1 MPASSP
7 YLQYRGNALAFRI
20 AVPADLRDAFACREV
35 VHALPADSLTAAR
48 DHALILGVRLRRLFV
63 DARRQSRPPD
73 TCQAQ
78 LTALLQETRY
88 APFAIPDVGL
98 EGAYR
103 PSTPAP
109 TVPSP
114 ALTAVPSANDLPTS
128 RLQLSAVIAS
138 FLQAYPA
145 KQEAMR
151 RKHQTCLPVLLE
163 LVGDRPVDA
172 LKHAQLR
179 DAFDVLQR
187 LPPHWKALKRQT
199 GHALRDIAATGHP
212 VCLSEKTF
220 RDTYLASIRQFLG
233 WAYESFGDQG
243 FPSLPLKT
251 IQYTGA
257 RAAGIHGQRA
267 LTDDELKRLFEGPEM
282 RAMAADPVESFRC
295 WLPMLGL
302 YTGARVNEL
311 CQLNPQNDIRQEP
324 DTGIWYFDITDEGE
338 AAAGVTKR
346 VKNKVSKRRV
356 PVHSALLAAGFVAYV
371 TQLQQRRARRLFPQW
386 QVARGRATGEADKW
400 FRQFLTSVGLR
411 DETPRAR
418 VVGMHAF
425 RSTFSRRAFL
435 LGIDESPLVGHQ
447 TPNQTDVQSGYR
459 GQRPL
464 HQLQTLME
472 TIVFQL
478 QLPRPAVPSSTEN
491 RVAENSQ

>member
-7 YLQYRGNALAFRI
+7 YLQHRGHALAFRI
-20 AVPADLRDAFACREV
+20 AVPVALRDAFGCREV
-35 VHALPADSLTAAR
+35 VHALPADSLTVAR
-48 DHALILGVRLRRLFV
+48 DHALILGVRVRRLFV
-63 DARRQSRPPD
+63 DVRREPHPPD

-78 LTALLQETRY
+78 LTALLKETRY
-88 APFAIPDVGL
+88 APFAIPGVGL
-98 EGAYR
+98 EVSPR
-103 PSTPAP
+103 PTTTAP
-109 TVPSP
+109 TNPSP
-114 ALTAVPSANDLPTS
+114 VLTALLPANDPPTS
-128 RLQLSAVIAS
+128 RLQLSVVIAS

-163 LVGDRPVDA
+163 LVADRAIDT
-172 LKHAQLR
+172 LKHAQVR
-179 DAFDVLQR
+179 DAFDILQR

-199 GHALRDIAATGHP
+199 GLSLRDIAAQEHL
-212 VCLSEKTF
+212 VCLGEKTF

-267 LTDDELKRLFEGPEM
+267 LTDDELKRLFEGSEM
-282 RAMAADPVESFRC
+282 RAMAAKPADSFRC

-311 CQLNPQNDIRQEP
+311 CQLNPQTDIRQEP
-324 DTGIWYFDITDEGE
+324 GTGIWYLDITNEGE
-338 AAAGVTKR
+338 AAIGVTKH

-356 PVHSALLAAGFVAYV
+356 PVHSALLAAGFVDYV
-371 TQLQQRRARRLFPQW
+371 TQLQRQRARRLFPQW

-400 FRQFLTSVGLR
+400 FRQFLASVGLR

-447 TPNQTDVQSGYR
+447 TPNQTDVQAGYR

-464 HQLQTLME
+464 SQLYASME
-472 TIVFQL
+472 AVTFAVT
-478 QLPRPAVPSSTEN
+478 LPRPMLLQQQPELA
-491 RVAENSQ
+491 

>member
-48 DHALILGVRLRRLFV
+48 DHALILGVRVRRLFV
-63 DARRQSRPPD
+63 DARRELHPPD

-78 LTALLQETRY
+78 LTRLLQE
-88 APFAIPDVGL
+88 AQHALFAIPDVGL

-114 ALTAVPSANDLPTS
+114 VVTVLPPANDRPTS

-145 KQEAMR
+145 KQQAMR

-163 LVGDRPVDA
+163 LVGDRPIDA

-199 GHALRDIAATGHP
+199 GLSLRDIAAHEHP
-212 VCLSEKTF
+212 VCLGEKTF

-282 RAMAADPVESFRC
+282 RAMAADPAESFRC

-311 CQLNPQNDIRQEP
+311 CQLNPQTDIRQEP
-324 DTGIWYFDITDEGE
+324 GTGIWYFDITNEGE
-338 AAAGVTKR
+338 AAAGVTKH

-356 PVHSALLAAGFVAYV
+356 PVHSALLAAGFIDYV
-371 TQLQQRRARRLFPQW
+371 TQLQRQRARRLFPQW
-386 QVARGRATGEADKW
+386 QVARGRATGEADRW
-400 FRQFLTSVGLR
+400 FRQFLSSVGLR
-411 DETPRAR
+411 DETPHAR

-447 TPNQTDVQSGYR
+447 TSNQTDVQAGYR

-464 HQLQTLME
+464 SQLYTSME
-472 TIVFQL
+472 AVTFAVT
-478 QLPRPAVPSSTEN
+478 LPRPMTLQQTEL
-491 RVAENSQ
+491 A